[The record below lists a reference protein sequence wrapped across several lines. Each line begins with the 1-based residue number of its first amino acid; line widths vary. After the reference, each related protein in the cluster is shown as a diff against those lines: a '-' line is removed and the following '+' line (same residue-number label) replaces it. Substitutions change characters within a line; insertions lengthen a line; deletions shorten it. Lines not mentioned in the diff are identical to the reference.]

1 MAKEFKLTAARV
13 KELEEELNYLKTT
26 RMQEVVEDIKEAR
39 SQGDLSE
46 NSEYDEARNE
56 QAKLFGRIT
65 EIEDILAHAA
75 VVSPAAGRVQAV
87 NENGPSGHIGLG
99 CTVQIQDLSSGELLE
114 FRITGSQEANPMM
127 GKMSDDSP
135 FGRAL
140 VGHGPGEVVTVE
152 APVGRFEA
160 KILSVTR

>member
-1 MAKEFKLTAARV
+1 MAKEYKLTAFRV

-26 RMQEVVEDIKEAR
+26 KMQQVVEDIKEAR

-56 QAKLFGRIT
+56 QAKLFGRIG
-65 EIEDILAHAA
+65 EIEEMLKNA
-75 VVSPAAGRVQAV
+75 VIIEDE
-87 NENGPSGHIGLG
+87 NEASGKIGLG
-99 CTVQIQDLSSGELLE
+99 CTVVVEDLSLNQTMEMH
-114 FRITGSQEANPMM
+114 ITGAQEANPML

-140 VGHGPGEVVTVE
+140 VGHVAGETVTVD
-152 APVGRFEA
+152 APMGRYQV

>member
-65 EIEDILAHAA
+65 EIEDILAHA
-75 VVSPAAGRVQAV
+75 
-87 NENGPSGHIGLG
+87 
-99 CTVQIQDLSSGELLE
+99 VQIQDLSSGELLE

-152 APVGRFEA
+152 APAGRFEA

>member
-65 EIEDILAHAA
+65 EIEDILAHAVIIEDDNEA
-75 VVSPAAGRVQAV
+75 SGR
-87 NENGPSGHIGLG
+87 IGLG
-99 CTVQIQDLSSGELLE
+99 CTVQIQDLSSGEIL
-114 FRITGSQEANPMM
+114 ISGSLALRRPTPCW
-127 GKMSDDSP
+127 GKCP
-135 FGRAL
+135 TTLPLGGRLWAT
-140 VGHGPGEVVTVE
+140 VPG
-152 APVGRFEA
+152 
-160 KILSVTR
+160 KW

>member
-56 QAKLFGRIT
+56 QAKLFGSIT
-65 EIEDILAHAA
+65 EIEDILAHA
-75 VVSPAAGRVQAV
+75 VIIEDE
-87 NENGPSGHIGLG
+87 NEASGHIGLG

-152 APVGRFEA
+152 APAGRFEA

>member
-65 EIEDILAHAA
+65 EIEDILAHA
-75 VVSPAAGRVQAV
+75 VIIEDE
-87 NENGPSGHIGLG
+87 NEASGHIGLG
-99 CTVQIQDLSSGELLE
+99 CTVQIQDLSSRGASGVPNY
-114 FRITGSQEANPMM
+114 R
-127 GKMSDDSP
+127 
-135 FGRAL
+135 
-140 VGHGPGEVVTVE
+140 
-152 APVGRFEA
+152 
-160 KILSVTR
+160 LSGGQSYDGQNV